1 MKKLKYLLIIML
13 LLVTVGCFKKDK
25 TYEFKAQNTS
35 ETIKLTVSNEYKL
48 SEKEPIKVTKGE
60 EELASIIFIT
70 KTNYEEVIKLFENKT
85 LVPITQGKNGNNDY
99 YLYKVSE
106 EYNYIMLIDDS
117 NTAVAMTTKSE
128 ETSKKLAEEIKFSK

>member
-1 MKKLKYLLIIML
+1 MKKLRYFLIIML

-25 TYEFKAQNTS
+25 TYEFKAKNTD
-35 ETIKLTVSNEYKL
+35 EVIKVTISDEYKL
-48 SEKEPIKVTKGE
+48 SSEEPIKVTKGE

-70 KTNYEEVIKLFENKT
+70 KTNYEEVKKLFDNKMI
-85 LVPITQGKNGNNDY
+85 VPIEVGNKDKGEY

-106 EYNYIMLIDDS
+106 EYNFIRLIDNS

-128 ETSKKLAEEIKFSK
+128 DVSKKLMEDIKFSK